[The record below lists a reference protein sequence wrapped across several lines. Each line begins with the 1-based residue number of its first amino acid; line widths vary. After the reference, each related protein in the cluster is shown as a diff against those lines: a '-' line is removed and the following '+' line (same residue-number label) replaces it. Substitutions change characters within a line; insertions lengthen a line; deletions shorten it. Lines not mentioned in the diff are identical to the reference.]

1 METPL
6 KNNISDRLARKF
18 DTELKFFRGWLDGPK
33 AVGAIMP
40 TSQFAARSMA
50 SVIDPNSG
58 LPVLELGP
66 GTGAITRA
74 ILERVTPDKLTSIEF
89 SQDFYE
95 HLRNEYPDV
104 DIRLGDAFDL
114 DTTLGDNGETR
125 FDCVISAVPLLN
137 FPMAKRIAF
146 IESLLDRL
154 PKGRPVIQ
162 ISYGPVSPVATK
174 DTQISS
180 TPHDFILRNLPP
192 ARLWAYRRAPLT

>member
-1 METPL
+1 M

-18 DTELKFFRGWLDGPK
+18 DNELKFFRGWLDGPK
-33 AVGAIMP
+33 AVGAIVP

-50 SVIDPNSG
+50 SVITPESG

-74 ILERVTPDKLTSIEF
+74 ILERVSADKLTSIEY
-89 SQDFYE
+89 SPDFYE
-95 HLRNEYPDV
+95 HLRNEYPGV

-114 DTTLGDNGETR
+114 DNTLGDGGATR

-137 FPMAKRIAF
+137 FPMETRIRL
-146 IESLLDRL
+146 IDGLLDRL

-174 DTQISS
+174 GTRIVAA
-180 TPHDFILRNLPP
+180 PHDFVLRNIPP
-192 ARLWAYRRAPLT
+192 ARLWAYRRAALA

>member
-1 METPL
+1 M
-6 KNNISDRLARKF
+6 KNNISDRLVRKF

-50 SVIDPNSG
+50 SVIDPDSG
-58 LPVLELGP
+58 LRVLELGP

-74 ILERVTPDKLTSIEF
+74 ILERIPPEKLTSIEY

-95 HLRNEYPDV
+95 HLRNEYPGV

-114 DTTLGDNGETR
+114 DTTLGDNGETQ

-146 IESLLDRL
+146 IDSLLNRL

-162 ISYGPVSPVATK
+162 ISYGPVSPVAIR
-174 DTQISS
+174 DTHISS

>member
-1 METPL
+1 L
-6 KNNISDRLARKF
+6 KNNISDRLVRKF
-18 DTELKFFRGWLDGPK
+18 DNELKFFKGWLDGPK

-50 SVIDPNSG
+50 SVITPESG

-74 ILERVTPDKLTSIEF
+74 ILERVSPDKLISIEY

-95 HLRNEYPDV
+95 HLRNEYPGV

-114 DTTLGDNGETR
+114 DTTLGDGGATR

-137 FPMAKRIAF
+137 FPMETRIRL
-146 IESLLDRL
+146 IEGLLDRL

-174 DTQISS
+174 KTGIVA
-180 TPHDFILRNLPP
+180 TPHDFVLRNIPP
-192 ARLWAYRRAPLT
+192 ARLWAYRRAALA

>member
-1 METPL
+1 L
-6 KNNISDRLARKF
+6 KNGISDRLARKF

-50 SVIDPNSG
+50 SVIDPASD

-74 ILERVTPDKLTSIEF
+74 ILERVTPDRLTSIEY
-89 SQDFYE
+89 SPDFYE
-95 HLRNEYPDV
+95 HLRSEYPGV

-114 DTTLGDNGETR
+114 DATLGDNGATR

-137 FPMAKRIAF
+137 FPMAKRITF
-146 IESLLDRL
+146 IDGLLDRL
-154 PKGRPVIQ
+154 PRGHAVVQ

-174 DTQISS
+174 GTRITS

-192 ARLWAYRRAPLT
+192 ARLWAYRRAELT

>member
-1 METPL
+1 M
-6 KNNISDRLARKF
+6 KNGISDRLARKF

-40 TSQFAARSMA
+40 TLQFAARSMA
-50 SVIDPNSG
+50 SVIDPAST

-74 ILERVTPDKLTSIEF
+74 ILERVTPDRLTSIEY
-89 SQDFYE
+89 SPDFYE

-146 IESLLDRL
+146 VESLLDRL
-154 PKGRPVIQ
+154 PKGHAVVQ
-162 ISYGPVSPVATK
+162 ISYGPVSPVNPKGTRITA
-174 DTQISS
+174 
-180 TPHDFILRNLPP
+180 TPHDFILRNIPP
-192 ARLWAYRRAPLT
+192 ARLWAYRRAELA